1 MPVGFADRLLA
12 AIECKRAPAVVALDP
27 VWESLP
33 EPLTRGVAADDSS
46 AILGGIRTFSRR
58 VIEVIAPI
66 VPAVKINSAYFER
79 YHAAGVALFDELI
92 GYAMQCG
99 LITIADCKRGD
110 VGHTAEMYARAC
122 LGEWGAANSAIGNT
136 HNTMTITPNA
146 DAVTVNGY
154 FGLDG
159 VKPFIDAARAQGRGV
174 FVLVRTSNPS
184 AAAIQDIA
192 VADGRKIHEIVAEQ
206 VDGWSR
212 APGLLG
218 ESGYSAVGAVV
229 ATRDKYDAA
238 RLRARMPASIFL
250 VPGYGA
256 QGGQAADFA
265 PYFDASGRGAL
276 IAAGRSVIF
285 AYREVAHRAACAD
298 DWPSAVDS
306 ACRAFAGDV
315 STLTG
320 STRLR

>member
-1 MPVGFADRLLA
+1 MPGGFADRLLT
-12 AIECKRAPAVVALDP
+12 AIEARRAPAVVALDP
-27 VWESLP
+27 VWELLP
-33 EPLTRGVAADDSS
+33 ERLTRGVAADDTN
-46 AILGGIRTFSRR
+46 AILAGIRAFSRR
-58 VIEVIAPI
+58 VVDVIAPI

-92 GYAMQCG
+92 AYAVQGG

-122 LGEWGAANSAIGNT
+122 LGEWGTAGSMTRAASAVPSFSS
-136 HNTMTITPNA
+136 HA

-159 VKPFIDAARAQGRGV
+159 VKPFIDAARALGRGV

-218 ESGYSAVGAVV
+218 ESGYSVVGAVV
-229 ATRDKYDAA
+229 ATRDKADAA

-256 QGGQAADFA
+256 QGGQADDFA

-285 AYREVAHRAACAD
+285 AYREGAHRAMCAE
-298 DWPSAVDS
+298 DWPSSVEA
-306 ACRAFAGDV
+306 ACRAFADDV
-315 STLTG
+315 ATLVG
-320 STRLR
+320 FPRSR

>member
-1 MPVGFADRLLA
+1 MPDGFADRLLA
-12 AIECKRAPAVVALDP
+12 AIERRRAPAVVALDP

-33 EPLTRGVAADDSS
+33 EPLTRGVASGDVPALL
-46 AILGGIRTFSRR
+46 ARIREFSRR

-79 YHAAGVALFDELI
+79 YHAAGVALFDELF
-92 GYAMQCG
+92 GYAAHCG

-122 LGEWGAANSAIGNT
+122 LGEWGTAGSTICTGASAQVFNS
-136 HNTMTITPNA
+136 HA
-146 DAVTVNGY
+146 DSVTVNGY

-159 VKPFIDAARAQGRGV
+159 VKPFMDAAGTLGRGV

-192 VADGRKIHEIVAEQ
+192 LADGRKVHEVVAEQ
-206 VDGWSR
+206 VDAWSR
-212 APGLLG
+212 ATGLMG
-218 ESGYSAVGAVV
+218 QSGFSGLGAVV
-229 ATRDKYDAA
+229 ATRDKADAA
-238 RLRARMPASIFL
+238 RLRERMSASLFL

-265 PYFDASGRGAL
+265 PYFDASGRGAI

-285 AYREVAHRAACAD
+285 AYREGSHRAARAE
-298 DWPSAVDS
+298 DWPASIEA
-306 ACRAFAGDV
+306 ACRAFANDV
-315 STLTG
+315 AGLARPSRHG
-320 STRLR
+320 

>member
-1 MPVGFADRLLA
+1 MAVGFADRLLT
-12 AIECKRAPAVVALDP
+12 AIEARRAPAVVALDP
-27 VWESLP
+27 VWEMLP
-33 EPLTRGVAADDSS
+33 EPLTRGAA
-46 AILGGIRTFSRR
+46 LGDAQAVLAGIRAFSRR
-58 VIEVIAPI
+58 IIEVIAPI

-79 YHAAGVALFDELI
+79 YHSAGVALFDELI
-92 GYAMQCG
+92 GYARQCG

-122 LGEWGAANSAIGNT
+122 LGEWGASAEAIRLAPEAPSFSV
-136 HNTMTITPNA
+136 HA

-159 VKPFIDAARAQGRGV
+159 VKPFIDAARAHGRGV

-184 AAAIQDIA
+184 AATIQDVA
-192 VADGRKIHEIVAEQ
+192 LADGRKVHEAVAAQ
-206 VDGWSR
+206 VDAWSR
-212 APGLLG
+212 EPALLG
-218 ESGYSAVGAVV
+218 ELGYSAIGAVV

-265 PYFDASGRGAL
+265 PYFDTSGRGAL

-298 DWPSAVDS
+298 DWPSAVES
-306 ACRAFAGDV
+306 ACRTFAGDV